1 MPRALFSELSIRSRC
16 AQPAPEMEEETNL
29 SLEEEF
35 EAPEATHTGP
45 KGVIN
50 DWRKFKL
57 ESKDQDALPLSKKEI
72 LIRQM
77 SSPHRSHSRDDKD
90 TRERFSRKM
99 SMQEYELINDDKED
113 ESCLRKYR
121 KRCMQDMHQRLSFG
135 PKYGYLSELQNG
147 EQFLE
152 AVEKERK
159 TTTVIV
165 HIYEDGIKG
174 CEALNSSL
182 TCLAAEHSTVR
193 FCKIKASNT
202 GAGDRFSSDVLPTL
216 LVYRAGEL
224 VSNFISVTEQF
235 NEEFFAVDVE
245 SFLNEY
251 GLLPEKEI
259 PALGNGNLEEQ
270 EVE

>member
-1 MPRALFSELSIRSRC
+1 
-16 AQPAPEMEEETNL
+16 MEGQKEL
-29 SLEEEF
+29 SLEEEL
-35 EAPEATHTGP
+35 EAPEAIHTGP

-57 ESKDQDALPLSKKEI
+57 ESKDRNALPVSKKEI

-77 SSPHRSHSRDDKD
+77 SSPYRSQSRDDKD

-99 SMQEYELINDDKED
+99 SVQEYELINEDMED

-182 TCLAAEHSTVR
+182 SCLAAEYSTVK

-202 GAGDRFSSDVLPTL
+202 GAGDRFSTDVLPTL
-216 LVYRAGEL
+216 LVYKGGEL

-235 NEEFFAVDVE
+235 SEEFFAVDVE
-245 SFLNEY
+245 AFLNEY

-259 PALGNGNLEEQ
+259 PALGNGNLDEQ

>member
-1 MPRALFSELSIRSRC
+1 
-16 AQPAPEMEEETNL
+16 MEEKKGP
-29 SLEEEF
+29 SLEGDF

-45 KGVIN
+45 KGVIH

-57 ESKDQDALPLSKKEI
+57 ESEGTNTLSLSKKEI

-77 SSPHRSHSRDDKD
+77 SSPHRSVNRNDTTRD
-90 TRERFSRKM
+90 RLIRKM
-99 SMQEYELINDDKED
+99 SMQEYELINGEKED
-113 ESCLRKYR
+113 ETCLRKYR
-121 KRCMQDMHQRLSFG
+121 KRCMQDMHQKLSFG
-135 PKYGYLSELQNG
+135 PKYGYLSELQSG

-152 AVEKERK
+152 TIEKEKK
-159 TTTVIV
+159 TTTIIV

-174 CEALNSSL
+174 CELLNSSL
-182 TCLAAEHSTVR
+182 ACLAAEYCMVR

-216 LVYRAGEL
+216 LVYRGGEL

-245 SFLNEY
+245 MFLKEY
-251 GLLPEKEI
+251 GLLSQKEI
-259 PALGNGNLEEQ
+259 PALGTGNIEEK
-270 EVE
+270 EIE

>member
-1 MPRALFSELSIRSRC
+1 
-16 AQPAPEMEEETNL
+16 MEGQKEL
-29 SLEEEF
+29 SLEEEL
-35 EAPEATHTGP
+35 EAPEAIHTGP

-57 ESKDQDALPLSKKEI
+57 ESKDRKSLPESKKEI

-77 SSPHRSHSRDDKD
+77 SSPYRSQSRDDKD

-99 SMQEYELINDDKED
+99 SVQEYELINEDMED

-174 CEALNSSL
+174 CEALDSSL
-182 TCLAAEHSTVR
+182 SCLAAEYSTVK

-202 GAGDRFSSDVLPTL
+202 GAGDRFSTDVLPTL
-216 LVYRAGEL
+216 LVYKGGEL

-235 NEEFFAVDVE
+235 SEEFFAVDVE
-245 SFLNEY
+245 AFLNEY

-259 PALGNGNLEEQ
+259 PALGNGNLDEQ

>member
-1 MPRALFSELSIRSRC
+1 MA
-16 AQPAPEMEEETNL
+16 MEGQKEL
-29 SLEEEF
+29 SLEEEL
-35 EAPEATHTGP
+35 EAPEAIHTGP

-57 ESKDQDALPLSKKEI
+57 ESKDRNALPVSKKEI

-77 SSPHRSHSRDDKD
+77 SSPYRSQSRDDKD

-99 SMQEYELINDDKED
+99 SVQEYELINEDMED
-113 ESCLRKYR
+113 ESCLRTYR

-182 TCLAAEHSTVR
+182 SCLAAEYSTVK

-202 GAGDRFSSDVLPTL
+202 GAGDRFSTDVLPTL
-216 LVYRAGEL
+216 LVYRGGEL

-235 NEEFFAVDVE
+235 SEEFFAVDVE
-245 SFLNEY
+245 AFLNEY

-259 PALGNGNLEEQ
+259 PALGNGNLDEQ

>member
-1 MPRALFSELSIRSRC
+1 
-16 AQPAPEMEEETNL
+16 MEEQTDL
-29 SLEEEF
+29 SLEDEF

-57 ESKDQDALPLSKKEI
+57 ESKDRDALPLSKKEI

-77 SSPHRSHSRDDKD
+77 SSPHRHHSRDEKD
-90 TRERFSRKM
+90 TRGKFSRKM
-99 SMQEYELINDDKED
+99 SVQEYELINEDKED
-113 ESCLRKYR
+113 ERCLQKYR

-135 PKYGYLSELQNG
+135 PKYGYLSELQSG

-174 CEALNSSL
+174 CEALNNSL
-182 TCLAAEHSTVR
+182 TCLAAEYSTVK

-202 GAGDRFSSDVLPTL
+202 GAGDRFSTEVLPSL
-216 LVYRAGEL
+216 LVYRGGEL
-224 VSNFISVTEQF
+224 VSNFISVAEQF
-235 NEEFFAVDVE
+235 GEEFFAVDVE
-245 SFLNEY
+245 AFLNEY

-259 PALGNGNLEEQ
+259 PGLGNGNMGDQ